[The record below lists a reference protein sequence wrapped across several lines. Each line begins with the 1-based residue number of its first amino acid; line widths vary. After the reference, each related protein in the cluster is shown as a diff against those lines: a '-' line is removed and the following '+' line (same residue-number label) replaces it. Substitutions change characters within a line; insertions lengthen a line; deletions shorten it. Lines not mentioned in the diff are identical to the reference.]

1 MPAMLRTLGGLLL
14 IMAAA
19 AAAQAQSSVREDEA
33 VGDSINYVFA
43 TDLGSGVYDLG
54 GRTLQIYRFTYQ
66 KELREARL
74 VSQGASGSS
83 PAGSFGSRIGA
94 KFVLPVTAGFF
105 DFSPIDVI
113 TSGPPTRVDSFSVVP
128 GLELDYLLPGG
139 WHILPY
145 ARTGFSVASSS
156 VDGWLYGAGIRAER
170 RADFHGWEGFARTE
184 LAYAGVQYRHDTP
197 GDQFIRL
204 RQGFDFTRGAKLRV
218 RGRELELGLYA
229 IFDVIGDPPT
239 APVANAEEAPMQAEF
254 GITFATRPRFKI
266 WRFDAPRLGF
276 GYRLAG
282 ELTAWRLVI
291 GAPF

>member
-1 MPAMLRTLGGLLL
+1 LVLVL
-14 IMAAA
+14 AAA
-19 AAAQAQSSVREDEA
+19 VAHGQSDVREDEA

-54 GRTLQIYRFTYQ
+54 GRTLQIYRFTYR
-66 KELREARL
+66 KDLREARPATRATAQRGQ
-74 VSQGASGSS
+74 VGAR
-83 PAGSFGSRIGA
+83 FL
-94 KFVLPVTAGFF
+94 LPVTAGFF

-113 TSGPPTRVDSFSVVP
+113 TSGPPARVDSFSVVP

-170 RADFHGWEGFARTE
+170 RAEFHGWDGFAHSE
-184 LAYAGVQYRHDTP
+184 LAYAGVKYRHDTP
-197 GDQFIRL
+197 GDRFIRL
-204 RQGFDFTRGAKLRV
+204 RQAFDITRGIGLHA

-254 GITFATRPRFKI
+254 GFTFATRPRIRI
-266 WRFDAPRLGF
+266 WRLDAPRLGF

>member
-1 MPAMLRTLGGLLL
+1 MPAMWRIIGVFVLLG
-14 IMAAA
+14 AAA
-19 AAAQAQSSVREDEA
+19 AARAQAPAREDEA

-54 GRTLQIYRFTYQ
+54 GRTLQIYRFTYR

-74 VSQGASGSS
+74 ASG
-83 PAGSFGSRIGA
+83 AGQPGRAAPGGQVGA
-94 KFVLPVTAGFF
+94 RFVLPVTAGFF
-105 DFSPIDVI
+105 DFSPVDVI

-170 RADFHGWEGFARTE
+170 RADFHGWDGFAHTE
-184 LAYAGVQYRHDTP
+184 LAYAGVKYRHDTP
-197 GDQFIRL
+197 GDQFFRL
-204 RQGFDFTRGAKLRV
+204 RQGFDFTRGTKLRA

-254 GITFATRPRFKI
+254 GITFATRPRIKI